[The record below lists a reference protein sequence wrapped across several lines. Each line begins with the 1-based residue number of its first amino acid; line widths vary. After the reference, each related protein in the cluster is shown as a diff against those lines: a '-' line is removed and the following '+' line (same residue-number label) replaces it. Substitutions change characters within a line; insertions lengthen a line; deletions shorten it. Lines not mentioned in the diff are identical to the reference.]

1 MFFAERIKE
10 WLRPRPPNEDAQQTK
25 EEAEALSTK
34 VEIGEDGVP
43 GEKGPSVLENQYAP
57 PGYFAPA
64 APKPSKAA
72 VMIFYMSVAFCIIG
86 CIMIIKGVF
95 KPNLKHSDIVPGDLG
110 MGAAVLALG
119 IVLAIVMNE
128 LNRREYNKIMAYVTL
143 KVEEMQQSANS
154 RQRFNEDYAAGT
166 VPVNSQGPYGN
177 Q

>member
-1 MFFAERIKE
+1 MFFAERIKQ
-10 WLRPRPPNEDAQQTK
+10 WLRPRPPGLDVQPK
-25 EEAEALSTK
+25 EEAQVLSTK
-34 VEIGEDGVP
+34 VDIGQDVVP
-43 GEKGPSVLENQYAP
+43 GGEGPSVLENQYAP

-72 VMIFYMSVAFCIIG
+72 VMIFYVSVAFCIIG
-86 CIMIIKGVF
+86 MIMIVKGVL
-95 KPNLKHSDIVPGDLG
+95 KPNLKHADIVPGDLG
-110 MGAAVLALG
+110 TGAAVLALG

-128 LNRREYNKIMAYVTL
+128 LNRREYNRIMAYVTL